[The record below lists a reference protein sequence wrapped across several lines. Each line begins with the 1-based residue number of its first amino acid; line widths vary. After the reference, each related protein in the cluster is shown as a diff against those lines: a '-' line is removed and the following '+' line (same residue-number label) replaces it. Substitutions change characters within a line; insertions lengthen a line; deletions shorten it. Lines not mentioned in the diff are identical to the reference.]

1 MAQTITITLTTAG
14 LGTGPFN
21 LYSNLDGFYAPFET
35 NVDRYSL
42 ISGYPSIQ
50 VPNGTS
56 VIRVKSMNATCDNYI
71 DLAITTTTTTTTT
84 TSTTTTTTTATPNR
98 SVTVFASHQSALIT
112 TTSVNIYYAL
122 NGSLSYTYLG
132 SYNSDSCVEFATINV
147 PDGTTIDYYVAQPSS
162 GGDRP
167 VLFGADLVNDCSV
180 LDYSRTLYCL
190 NTTIYSTV
198 ITANTDISL
207 VTAVQ
212 EGDLRYC

>member
-50 VPNGTS
+50 VPDGTS
-56 VIRVKSMNATCDNYI
+56 VIRVQSMNATCDNYI

-84 TSTTTTTTTATPNR
+84 TSTTTTTTTVTPNR
-98 SVTVFASHQSALIT
+98 AVTVFASHESALIT
-112 TTSVNIYYAL
+112 TTTVDIYYAL

-132 SYNSDSCVEFATINV
+132 SYNSDTCTEIATINV
-147 PDGTTIDYYVAQPSS
+147 PNNTTVDFYIAQPSS

-167 VLFGADLVNDCSV
+167 VLFGGDTVDDCSV
-180 LDYSRTLYCL
+180 LTYSKPTYCL
-190 NTTIYSTV
+190 NTATYSITV
-198 ITANTDISL
+198 TANTDLSL